1 MKKIMTFIKR
11 HYFNI
16 FLIILGLMGIIFVII
31 ESMDEDTS
39 TSQLIIGCILFPMNL
54 LDGIYNIKN
63 NKSINDVFKND
74 ENKDGDDEK

>member
-31 ESMDEDTS
+31 EAMDEDTS

-63 NKSINDVFKND
+63 NRSINDVFKND
-74 ENKDGDDEK
+74 ENKNGDDEK

>member
-31 ESMDEDTS
+31 EAMDEDIS
-39 TSQLIIGCILFPMNL
+39 TSQLIIGCILFPINL

-63 NKSINDVFKND
+63 NRSINDVFKED
-74 ENKDGDDEK
+74 ENKNGDDEK

>member
-1 MKKIMTFIKR
+1 MKKIMTFLKR

-63 NKSINDVFKND
+63 NKSINDVFKED
-74 ENKDGDDEK
+74 ENKNGDDEK

>member
-1 MKKIMTFIKR
+1 
-11 HYFNI
+11 
-16 FLIILGLMGIIFVII
+16 MGIIFVII